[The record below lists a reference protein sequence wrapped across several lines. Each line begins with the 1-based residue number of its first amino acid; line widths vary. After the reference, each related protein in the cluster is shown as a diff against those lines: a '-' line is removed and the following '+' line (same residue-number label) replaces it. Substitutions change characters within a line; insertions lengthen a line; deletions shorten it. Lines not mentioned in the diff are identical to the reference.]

1 VSSVVLD
8 ASAILA
14 VAFKE
19 KGGKA
24 VMKQRPNAIVSAVN
38 HTEVIS
44 KLLRFGI
51 PMEEIEIFLAEAFP
65 TVIAF
70 DQRQAAVAGRLHAEN
85 KVHRLSYADCACVA
99 LAKTQGIPVLTGDRK
114 WVEIS
119 LNVEVRL
126 FR

>member
-1 VSSVVLD
+1 MSDVVLD

-24 VMKQRPNAIVSAVN
+24 VMKQRSNAIVSAVN
-38 HTEVIS
+38 HTEVVS
-44 KLLRFGI
+44 KLVRFGM
-51 PMEEIEIFLAEAFP
+51 PMGEIEIFLAEAFP
-65 TVIAF
+65 AVIAF
-70 DQRQAAVAGRLHAEN
+70 DHQQADLAGRLHAEN

-99 LAKTQGIPVLTGDRK
+99 LAMTQGIPVLTRDRK
-114 WVEIS
+114 WLEIP
-119 LNVEVRL
+119 LNVEVRM